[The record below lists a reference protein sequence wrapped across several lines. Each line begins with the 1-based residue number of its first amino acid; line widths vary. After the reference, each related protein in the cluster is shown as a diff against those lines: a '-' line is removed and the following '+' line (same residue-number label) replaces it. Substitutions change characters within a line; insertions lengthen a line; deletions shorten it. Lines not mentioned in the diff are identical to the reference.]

1 VLVFFES
8 AKVLKEFVAHRV
20 MVDLKG
26 FAKVALHTHVLHI
39 DAP

>member
-1 VLVFFES
+1 VVVFFES

-26 FAKVALHTHVLHI
+26 FAKVAFCIHVLDI